1 MTKTKRL
8 VALGLLACAATARAQ
23 LTLPTPVQLPTLG
36 DVPGRVRG
44 GIEAAAEMPR
54 QAVRRLDAVRRARIA
69 DLVRANPD
77 RIALDR
83 DGFPARAGEVVVDD
97 ADDALVAKATAA
109 GYAVIE
115 RGDILGIGFARLAAP
130 RGRTLKAAIRDL
142 EALGATQVSADP
154 LHVQNGVVA
163 GTGRSQIVGI
173 SAITRGATAWLGDRT
188 ADTNAGK
195 AMTDTAAT
203 PAIGVIDGG
212 AGGAVAGQRGFAAG
226 APRAS
231 DHGSAVASL
240 IVGRGS
246 VRGAAP
252 AARLY
257 VADVYGGD
265 PAGGNAVAIAK
276 ALGWLVGER
285 VPVVTISLVG
295 PPNPLLGRV
304 VAAAQRRGTIIVAA
318 VGNDGPAAP
327 PAYPASYPGVVAVTA
342 VDARGRVLIEAG
354 RATHLDY
361 AAPGADMLAATA
373 AGHAA
378 PVRGTSFAAPL
389 VAATIARVY
398 PAQDGAAWARALKA
412 VDAAAKPGARYG
424 RGLVC
429 ATCRTPP
436 R

>member
-8 VALGLLACAATARAQ
+8 VALGLLACAAGAQAQ
-23 LTLPTPVQLPTLG
+23 LTLPTPVQLPALDDMLG
-36 DVPGRVRG
+36 PVRG
-44 GIEAAAEMPR
+44 GIAAATELPR
-54 QAVRRLDAVRRARIA
+54 QAVRRLDAVRRTRIA
-69 DLVRANPD
+69 ELVRANPD
-77 RIALDR
+77 RIALDP
-83 DGFPARAGEVVVDD
+83 DGFAARAGEIVVDD
-97 ADDALVAKATAA
+97 ADDALIAKAAAA

-115 RGDILGIGFARLAAP
+115 RGDILGIGFARLATP
-130 RGRTLKAAIRDL
+130 QGRTLKAAIRDL
-142 EALGATQVSADP
+142 EALGAKQVSADQ
-154 LHVQNGVVA
+154 LHAQSGIA
-163 GTGRSQIVGI
+163 TRALSPEAPAQEGRS
-173 SAITRGATAWLGDRT
+173 SA
-188 ADTNAGK
+188 AD
-195 AMTDTAAT
+195 AT

-212 AGGAVAGQRGFAAG
+212 VAGPVAGQRGFAGG

-231 DHGSAVASL
+231 DHGSAIASL
-240 IVGRGS
+240 IVGRGR

-257 VADVYGGD
+257 VGDVYGSD

-295 PPNPLLGRV
+295 PANPLLGRV

-327 PAYPASYPGVVAVTA
+327 PAYPASYPGVVAVTG

-354 RATHLDY
+354 RAAHLDY
-361 AAPGADMLAATA
+361 AAPGADMIAATA
-373 AGHAA
+373 TGSAA

-398 PAQDGAAWARALKA
+398 PVQDAAAWPRALKA
-412 VDAAAKPGARYG
+412 VDAAAKPGPRYG

-429 ATCRTPP
+429 GDCRTAP